1 MKTFD
6 DLMRAVLKILP
17 NAQLEEDSYGQII
30 IYTDLAETSNGSLV
44 SFDPEEDEEDEA
56 ELAAQYRESLL
67 LNEE

>member
-17 NAQLEEDSYGQII
+17 NAQLEEDNYGQII